1 MSQEQLQAF
10 LAAVQN
16 DTSLQAQLQAEGS
29 DPVAI
34 ANAAGYDVTASDF
47 RTAKQE
53 LSSAE
58 LEGVAGGLQAA
69 CKTWQGAK
77 LTCTDL

>member
-10 LAAVQN
+10 LAAVEA
-16 DTSLQAQLQAEGS
+16 DASLQAQLQAEGS

-34 ANAAGYDVTASDF
+34 ANAAGYDVTATDF

-58 LEGVAGGLQAA
+58 LEGVAGGLAA
-69 CKTWQGAK
+69 NCGTWVGNK